1 MRKLYP
7 LAILFISFFYINIA
21 QAQLKKSILTT
32 EDIGTLKCTYLK
44 NETANKVSEF
54 GIQVVFKNQQFVYK
68 QEQDTIHLNTKE
80 QVAQFIGDL
89 KTVLLVIS
97 DEEKE
102 FNISNSNYSLFKNK
116 GFSDNNFIVIA
127 NKGMTIKTPINK
139 FFTNQLITWLNSI
152 DFGKG

>member
-89 KTVLLVIS
+89 KTGLLVIS

-102 FNISNSNYSLFKNK
+102 LNISNSNYSLFKNK

>member
-32 EDIGTLKCTYLK
+32 ENIGTLKCTYLK

-89 KTVLLVIS
+89 KTGLLVIS